1 MSSGGAAQRG
11 RRGHEP
17 QRRCV
22 ICGRAGAKRGMVRLV
37 RTGEGRVQVDPTG
50 KRSGRGAYICLGV
63 GEGCE
68 AGGCAAPDGGGG
80 EPADRAQPAGDPRC
94 RGPAGAG
101 AGPGGGMRAEGVAWG
116 RE

>member
-22 ICGRAGAKRGMVRLV
+22 VCGRAGAKRGMVRLV

-63 GEGCE
+63 GECE
-68 AGGCAAPDGGGG
+68 TGGARRRTAAEVSRRIERSLRVTLAAEDRRVLEQALVGG
-80 EPADRAQPAGDPRC
+80 
-94 RGPAGAG
+94 
-101 AGPGGGMRAEGVAWG
+101 
-116 RE
+116 

>member
-1 MSSGGAAQRG
+1 MSSRGAAERG

-22 ICGRAGAKRGMVRLV
+22 VCGRAGAKRGMVRLV

-68 AGGCAAPDGGGG
+68 AGGARRRTAAEVSRRIERSLRVTLGAEDRRVLEQALVGG
-80 EPADRAQPAGDPRC
+80 
-94 RGPAGAG
+94 
-101 AGPGGGMRAEGVAWG
+101 
-116 RE
+116 